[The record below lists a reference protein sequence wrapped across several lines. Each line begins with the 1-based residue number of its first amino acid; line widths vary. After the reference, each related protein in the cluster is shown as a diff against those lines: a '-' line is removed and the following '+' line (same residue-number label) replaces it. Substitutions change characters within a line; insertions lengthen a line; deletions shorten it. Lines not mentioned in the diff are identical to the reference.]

1 MPVEASLTGTERY
14 YCVMALPKVR
24 PFRIFESFVYFID
37 FTEYL
42 FFPFVYF
49 ADISIA

>member
-14 YCVMALPKVR
+14 YRVMALPKVE
-24 PFRIFESFVYFID
+24 PFRIFESFIYFIH
-37 FTEYL
+37 FTEYF

-49 ADISIA
+49 ADISTA